1 MKVVLVNPPQTLPVK
16 SVGVLE
22 ARIHPP
28 LSLLYLAAVLDKR
41 GVEVRIIDAL
51 VLGDGALFREGDS
64 LHFGARW
71 PTLKQKIAELGP
83 DIVGI
88 TSPFTSQL
96 RNTLATARLVK
107 EINPAVPV
115 IVGGPH
121 AVVSPGD
128 FLVDKAI
135 DVVVMGEGELV
146 LPELVGY
153 YGGAG
158 SDLANF
164 KGIAYRNEKG
174 DVVINERAVP
184 IEDLDTLPYPA
195 YHLLDLDDYFQV
207 HEKGFKGRSYASV
220 SQTVPVITSRGCPF
234 NCCFCSVHLH
244 MGRKWRPHSPSY
256 VLEHLRLLKEK
267 YGVRHI
273 DFEDDCL
280 NLNEKRFDEILEM
293 MIQEKL
299 GLTWN
304 TPNGVRGDLLNE
316 SLVSKMKKSGCLRI
330 TIAPESGD
338 QDTLDNII
346 DKKLDLRKIVASVKL
361 LQKYKIATHAYFIVG
376 FPGETPVKMQR
387 TFDFAAMLLK
397 KYGVVPSVTMA
408 SPLIGTRLY
417 LESKKAGYLVKE
429 PAPEDILLGSHPGGA
444 GLLRTA
450 EFTPESVR
458 ASIKKFYR
466 RIFLIALGKAPV
478 LILRDPKAALEKT
491 KGLLKLAAG

>member
-1 MKVVLVNPPQTLPVK
+1 MKVVLVNPPQTLPAK

-28 LSLLYLAAVLDKR
+28 LSLLYLAAVLEKK
-41 GVEVRIIDAL
+41 GIEISIVDAL
-51 VLGDGALFREGDS
+51 VLGEGALFREGDS

-71 PTLKQKIAELGP
+71 PLLKEKIAELEP

-96 RNTLATARLVK
+96 KSALAVARLVR
-107 EINPAVPV
+107 EINPEIPV
-115 IVGGPH
+115 IAGGPH

-128 FLVDKAI
+128 FLAEKTI
-135 DVVVMGEGELV
+135 DVVVMGEGELI
-146 LPELVGY
+146 LPELVSHY
-153 YGGAG
+153 AG
-158 SDLANF
+158 SGSGLAGIR
-164 KGIAYRNEKG
+164 GIAFRNEK
-174 DVVINERAVP
+174 DEITVNEPAVP
-184 IEDLDTLPYPA
+184 IENLDELPYPA
-195 YHLLDLDDYFQV
+195 YHLLDLEEYFLV

-220 SQTVPVITSRGCPF
+220 SQTMPVITSRGCPF

-244 MGRKWRPHSPSY
+244 MGRKWRPHSPEY
-256 VLEHLRLLKEK
+256 VLGHLRLLKEK
-267 YGVRHI
+267 YGVKHI
-273 DFEDDCL
+273 DFEDDCI
-280 NLNEKRFDEILEM
+280 NLSEKRFDEILEM
-293 MIQEKL
+293 MIREKL

-346 DKKLDLRKIVASVKL
+346 DKKLDLRKIEATAGL
-361 LQKYKIATHAYFIVG
+361 LQKYKIATHAYYIVG
-376 FPGETPVKMQR
+376 FPGETPAKMQR
-387 TFDFAAMLLK
+387 TFDFAARLLK

-417 LESKKAGYLVKE
+417 NESKKAGYLIKE

-458 ASIKKFYR
+458 AAIKKFYR
-466 RIFLIALGKAPV
+466 RVFFIALGKAPT